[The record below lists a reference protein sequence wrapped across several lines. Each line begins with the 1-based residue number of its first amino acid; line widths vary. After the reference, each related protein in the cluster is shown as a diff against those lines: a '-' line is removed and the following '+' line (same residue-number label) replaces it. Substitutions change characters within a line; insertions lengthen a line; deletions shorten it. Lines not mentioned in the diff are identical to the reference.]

1 MKKHSFLLVAA
12 GLMSLAA
19 CSSNTPAENAAE
31 NTSDALEATAD
42 NLEAAADNATNVQ
55 EEQVLENAAD
65 NAQAAA
71 DNVEDAGTVNAM

>member
-1 MKKHSFLLVAA
+1 MKKQSFLLVAA

-42 NLEAAADNATNVQ
+42 NMEDAADNATNVAD
-55 EEQVLENAAD
+55 EQVLENAAD
-65 NAQAAA
+65 AA
-71 DNVEDAGTVNAM
+71 DHATGNAM